1 MSNGKHASFPQ
12 FVAAKWGRTSIG
24 SEGVPQYTFICFTRI
39 KGLLHSW
46 LFPQGSVCHR
56 LVVMMLLDVLA
67 VTQRHVTTIQRP
79 PLHRPSPA
87 QRNTPTAPHLR
98 NFTPGAPL
106 PPETSPPPAP
116 ETSSEQRPF
125 QGLPRPP
132 RSKDPSKGPPWTPRG
147 GEEGTKSKVEGGG
160 GGGEGGFAIF
170 FHRGQLQSNLLT
182 ESHRS
187 GKNRMKIEP
196 HTNATIRQPHPARP
210 TKRHSR
216 STSCGGS
223 VSQPEPRA
231 PGSSNME
238 EATARAAAHAINEPH
253 RRRHACSTRRPINCV
268 SLHAFAVANW
278 VLNACVSL
286 DHRPTPLRAPGP
298 PSELGGDVRPAQ
310 VKFSHFVG
318 ELLRR
323 PTRPA
328 AQQFSWLSRRS
339 AEH

>member
-1 MSNGKHASFPQ
+1 MYYSSLTGGWRSCFCVEWEARFVSTVCCRKVGKNKHRFRRS
-12 FVAAKWGRTSIG
+12 AAIHFHLLHTHQG
-24 SEGVPQYTFICFTRI
+24 SSAQLVVPARIGVPPSRCYDAARRACCDAATRHNNP
-39 KGLLHSW
+39 KASPSQALPRTTKHS
-46 LFPQGSVCHR
+46 
-56 LVVMMLLDVLA
+56 
-67 VTQRHVTTIQRP
+67 
-79 PLHRPSPA
+79 HRPSSSKLHPW
-87 QRNTPTAPHLR
+87 
-98 NFTPGAPL
+98 
-106 PPETSPPPAP
+106 SPPPSRDLSSSRPRDILGAKTLPRAP

-125 QGLPRPP
+125 QGPLSRGPP
-132 RSKDPSKGPPWTPRG
+132 EGERRGRSRKSKGRG
-147 GEEGTKSKVEGGG
+147 GLRH
-160 GGGEGGFAIF
+160 F

-268 SLHAFAVANW
+268 SLHAFAVAN
-278 VLNACVSL
+278 
-286 DHRPTPLRAPGP
+286 G
-298 PSELGGDVRPAQ
+298 
-310 VKFSHFVG
+310 F
-318 ELLRR
+318 
-323 PTRPA
+323 
-328 AQQFSWLSRRS
+328 
-339 AEH
+339 